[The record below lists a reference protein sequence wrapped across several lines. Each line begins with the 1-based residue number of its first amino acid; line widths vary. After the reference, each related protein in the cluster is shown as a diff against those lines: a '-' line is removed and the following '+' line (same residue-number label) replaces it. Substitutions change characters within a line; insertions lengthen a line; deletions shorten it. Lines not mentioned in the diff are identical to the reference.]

1 MEVNK
6 AENVMLHHDEIA
18 ARPAKTWFQSEA
30 EKKKIKGT
38 RVEYAMRGG
47 GKELTNVYCT
57 VIIGGTALC
66 TRAALSKQAALAQG
80 PKKSADDDD
89 EASSDDAQ
97 SGGPIGRRRKKW
109 LKMRELEKKARPQL
123 PRAKRRAMKLGEGQG
138 GTHSMILA
146 ASLSVSLSFFLSMR
160 GN

>member
-47 GKELTNVYCT
+47 GKELTNVY
-57 VIIGGTALC
+57 I
-66 TRAALSKQAALAQG
+66 ALSILVVRHCVRVQLFPSKQRSRRVQRNQRTTMMKPHRMTRNQEDRL
-80 PKKSADDDD
+80 
-89 EASSDDAQ
+89 DAGAR
-97 SGGPIGRRRKKW
+97 SGSR
-109 LKMRELEKKARPQL
+109 
-123 PRAKRRAMKLGEGQG
+123 
-138 GTHSMILA
+138 
-146 ASLSVSLSFFLSMR
+146 
-160 GN
+160 